1 MSAWRKAGVSYAAYL
16 NVAAKTIRSSL
27 KTELQTANVISR
39 SKTDA
44 FYTKYKNGTAA
55 SDPTP
60 ITR

>member
-27 KTELQTANVISR
+27 KTELQTANVLGR

-44 FYTKYKNGTAA
+44 YYTKYKNGTAA
-55 SDPTP
+55 SEPVS
-60 ITR
+60 ITK